1 MEAVGAGLATD
12 DALIER
18 VGLTQSS
25 YTGPNGGDCVEV
37 NQQLSDVVGVRDS
50 KQPDG
55 GALVVDRSCWR
66 SFLAAVVGGGMTPGA

>member
-1 MEAVGAGLATD
+1 MLPRDLNGPAAHVLPEQGWFK
-12 DALIER
+12 
-18 VGLTQSS
+18 SS

-66 SFLAAVVGGGMTPGA
+66 SFLAAVVGDGMTPGA